1 MTLKTYVPTNKW
13 IVATIGTAATVA
25 GMIWVGDGI
34 NTDEEKLVV
43 ISLVAQRLAAYWA
56 RNDPDP
62 VVTVQNHVDD
72 GARDSQGRFRRQGR
86 DRRRTRGRAVLTS
99 P

>member
-1 MTLKTYVPTNKW
+1 MTKLKTWLPTNKW
-13 IVATIGTAATVA
+13 WVATIGTAGTIA

-56 RNDPDP
+56 SNGDPAP
-62 VVTVQNHVDD
+62 VVAAQDHVDD
-72 GARDSQGRFRRQGR
+72 TGRDSKGRFRRKAIIAGEP
-86 DRRRTRGRAVLTS
+86 GVGAS
-99 P
+99 